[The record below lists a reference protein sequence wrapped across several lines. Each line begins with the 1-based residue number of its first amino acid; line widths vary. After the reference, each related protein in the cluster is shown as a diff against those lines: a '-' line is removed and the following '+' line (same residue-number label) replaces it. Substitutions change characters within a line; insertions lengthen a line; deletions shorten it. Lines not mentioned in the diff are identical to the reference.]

1 MELLFLNGIV
11 VIGIKILVEL
21 LDIIK
26 NKDLI

>member
-1 MELLFLNGIV
+1 MELLLLNGIV